1 MMTRH
6 SLIGIRTATSASNAR
21 CTNRAIQSIRATSA
35 SKFIKTTTE
44 GHMTKL
50 VDLKDANGT
59 SLQSYVDTLVEK
71 ADAAGTTI
79 VVLIAREPDVLDVKT
94 NVPLA
99 VLPDALS
106 QLASQMRKNPTRQ
119 ETYVP
124 APDSLS

>member
-1 MMTRH
+1 
-6 SLIGIRTATSASNAR
+6 
-21 CTNRAIQSIRATSA
+21 
-35 SKFIKTTTE
+35 
-44 GHMTKL
+44 MTKL

-119 ETYVP
+119 EKTHELP
-124 APDSLS
+124 HPN